1 MRLVLL
7 VAGLLL
13 TVATSPTSAQTT
25 STVPRAETL
34 AFALGYSLRSCD
46 LRAQAFVAS
55 VKTLQDV
62 DDDKLAGAEVKHL
75 SRRAVNL
82 RRHQAEGYTQ
92 IAGLLDRMDAP
103 PPLRHWSAQT
113 ATLLAAPLV
122 YPAEAQALVKTE
134 PDTASTLA
142 ELSEIT
148 VVKAQANAR
157 QPSLSTWLKLT
168 GGRLALWNAEVGSYT
183 ADLRV
188 AGEPG
193 ANPSVLS
200 HTAQHLLLSAPAGA
214 ASDVRGNLSELV
226 PGGGGNLQSLATLAP
241 ANLTPQRVAKIAW
254 KLIADYDAT
263 TLTQSGKSG
272 GAKGE

>member
-1 MRLVLL
+1 MRLVLFA
-7 VAGLLL
+7 AGLLL
-13 TVATSPTSAQTT
+13 TVATSPASAQTT
-25 STVPRAETL
+25 STVPRAATQ
-34 AFALGYSLRSCD
+34 AFALGYSLRACD

-92 IAGLLDRMDAP
+92 IAGLLERMDAP

-214 ASDVRGNLSELV
+214 SSDVRGNLSELV

-241 ANLTPQRVAKIAW
+241 ANLTPQRMAKIAR
-254 KLIADYDAT
+254 KLIADYDAM

-272 GAKGE
+272 DAKGE

>member
-1 MRLVLL
+1 MRLVLFA
-7 VAGLLL
+7 AGLLL
-13 TVATSPTSAQTT
+13 TVATSPASAQTT
-25 STVPRAETL
+25 STVPRAATQ
-34 AFALGYSLRSCD
+34 AFALGYSLRACD

-103 PPLRHWSAQT
+103 PSLRHWSAQT
-113 ATLLAAPLV
+113 ASLLAAPLV
-122 YPAEAQALVKTE
+122 YSAEAQALVKTE

-214 ASDVRGNLSELV
+214 SSDVRGNLSELV

-241 ANLTPQRVAKIAW
+241 ANLTPQRMEKIAR
-254 KLIADYDAT
+254 KLIADYDAM

-272 GAKGE
+272 DAKGE

>member
-1 MRLVLL
+1 MRLVLFA
-7 VAGLLL
+7 AGLLL
-13 TVATSPTSAQTT
+13 TVATSPASAQTT
-25 STVPRAETL
+25 STVPRATTQT
-34 AFALGYSLRSCD
+34 FALGYSLRACD

-92 IAGLLDRMDAP
+92 IAGLLERMDAP

-214 ASDVRGNLSELV
+214 SSDVRGNLSELV

-241 ANLTPQRVAKIAW
+241 ANLTPQRMAKIAR
-254 KLIADYDAT
+254 KLIADYDAM

>member
-1 MRLVLL
+1 MRLVLFA
-7 VAGLLL
+7 AGLLL
-13 TVATSPTSAQTT
+13 TVATSPASAQTT
-25 STVPRAETL
+25 STVPRAATQ
-34 AFALGYSLRSCD
+34 AFTLGYSLRACD

-92 IAGLLDRMDAP
+92 IAGLLERMDAP

-214 ASDVRGNLSELV
+214 SSDVRGNLSELV

-241 ANLTPQRVAKIAW
+241 ANLTPQRMAKIAQ
-254 KLIADYDAT
+254 KLFADYDAT

>member
-1 MRLVLL
+1 MRLVLFA
-7 VAGLLL
+7 AGLLL
-13 TVATSPTSAQTT
+13 TVATSPASAQTT
-25 STVPRAETL
+25 STVPRATTQT
-34 AFALGYSLRSCD
+34 FALGYSLRACD

-92 IAGLLDRMDAP
+92 IAGLLERMDAP

-214 ASDVRGNLSELV
+214 SSDVRGNLSELV

-241 ANLTPQRVAKIAW
+241 ANLTPQRMAKIAR
-254 KLIADYDAT
+254 KLIADYDAM

-272 GAKGE
+272 DAKGE

>member
-1 MRLVLL
+1 MRLVLFA
-7 VAGLLL
+7 AGLLL
-13 TVATSPTSAQTT
+13 TVATSPASAQTT
-25 STVPRAETL
+25 STVPRATTQT
-34 AFALGYSLRSCD
+34 FALGYSLRACD

-92 IAGLLDRMDAP
+92 IAGLLERMDAP

-214 ASDVRGNLSELV
+214 SSEVRGNLSELV
-226 PGGGGNLQSLATLAP
+226 PGGGGNLQNLATLAP
-241 ANLTPQRVAKIAW
+241 ANLTPQRMAKIAR
-254 KLIADYDAT
+254 KLIADYDAK
-263 TLTQSGKSG
+263 TLTQSDKSG
-272 GAKGE
+272 EGKGE

>member
-1 MRLVLL
+1 MRLVLFA
-7 VAGLLL
+7 AGLLL
-13 TVATSPTSAQTT
+13 TVATSPASAQTT
-25 STVPRAETL
+25 STVPRAETQ

-46 LRAQAFVAS
+46 LRAQAFAAS

-103 PPLRHWSAQT
+103 PPLRNWSAQT
-113 ATLLAAPLV
+113 ASLLASPLV
-122 YPAEAQALVKTE
+122 YSSEAQALVKTE

-214 ASDVRGNLSELV
+214 SSDVRGNLSELV